1 MSLLN
6 IPISDTTDK
15 NTIHSYLETYE
26 SLFHSKQNTS
36 GNILEIGVHFGGSIQ
51 LWNNY
56 FKNAKIYGLD
66 IADNIS
72 VNEIKDN
79 ENIILNVNVDAYN
92 KIFVNNAFTNK
103 NIKFDIM
110 IDDGPHTLKS
120 MILFIQLYLPLLSDD
135 GILVIEDIPTLDWIQ
150 PLINVIPINIR
161 QFIHVYDLRPKKNR
175 YDDILLVINKLEP
188 KQSQIVPIMKQI
200 NHPLKKM
207 SFY

>member
-92 KIFVNNAFTNK
+92 KIFVNNSIK
-103 NIKFDIM
+103 NSELNENNSKIPELVLFNNNEE
-110 IDDGPHTLKS
+110 
-120 MILFIQLYLPLLSDD
+120 LFIPGLNLDIHFKVGD
-135 GILVIEDIPTLDWIQ
+135 LVVVSDWINPQ
-150 PLINVIPINIR
+150 EMLNVKIIKG
-161 QFIHVYDLRPKKNR
+161 F
-175 YDDILLVINKLEP
+175 
-188 KQSQIVPIMKQI
+188 
-200 NHPLKKM
+200 LKTIIKYI
-207 SFY
+207 ST